1 MGTRETNQPPIT
13 VTGAPSKFHFLLLL
27 LCGRWGGRRRTSGS
41 WCSKNSI
48 RKQSMIWFKVYKGV
62 FVYDAVSEIYFSVD
76 NGNHNIVLF
85 STLNCIMEAHGKKR
99 KGLDILVLS
108 HSSLKSLSTIWSHSS
123 LENSSRHKKKCKED
137 EVKAVGSC
145 KSVFKGIVTAPPCG
159 STCPNSSGRGLK
171 RKIGCINAA
180 TQMGRKKKIEQ
191 DYDLVVTIGQG
202 RFGSVMLCRSRVSG
216 EEFACKILRKGGELV
231 YQEVEIMQHLSG
243 HPGVVTIKAVY
254 EDMESFYLVMEFCS
268 GGRLLDHM
276 AREGQ
281 YSEYR
286 AANVLKEL
294 ILVIKYCHDMGVV
307 HRDIKPENI
316 LLTSSGQMK
325 LADFGLAMRVS
336 NGQSLAGVVGSPAY
350 VAPEVLIG
358 QYSEKVDI
366 WSAGVLLHALLLGVL
381 PFQGDS
387 VEAIFEA
394 IKKVKLD
401 FKSGVWESVSQPARN
416 LIAHML
422 TRDVSARLTADE
434 ILSQSLAGVVGSPA
448 YVAPEVLIG
457 QYSEKVDI
465 WSAGVL
471 LHALLVGVLPFQ
483 GDSVEAIF
491 EAIKKVKLDFKSG
504 VWESVSQPARNLI
517 AHMLTRDV
525 SARLTADEILRHP
538 WILLYTEQTPQTLT
552 LKTKT
557 RNRVKLSSRKLTTI
571 PGVES
576 EMNKLMASSFLCDY
590 SSLNLSSDRLSGRS
604 EEQDCGLVDAL
615 AVAISHVRI
624 SEPKRIAKCLVELEM
639 PFHHNMVKIPFSS
652 VIAIKVDE
660 ELLPVSVYPDFTEHC
675 LDCT

>member
-1 MGTRETNQPPIT
+1 
-13 VTGAPSKFHFLLLL
+13 
-27 LCGRWGGRRRTSGS
+27 
-41 WCSKNSI
+41 
-48 RKQSMIWFKVYKGV
+48 MIWFKVYKGL

-76 NGNHNIVLF
+76 HGNHNIVLF

-99 KGLDILVLS
+99 KGQEILVVS
-108 HSSLKSLSTIWSHSS
+108 HNSLKSLSTIWSHSS

-171 RKIGCINAA
+171 RKIGCIDAA

-191 DYDLVVTIGQG
+191 DYDLGVTIGQG

-216 EEFACKILRKGGELV
+216 EEFACKLLRKGGELV

-268 GGRLLDHM
+268 GGRLLDGM

-281 YSEYR
+281 YSEHR

-350 VAPEVLIG
+350 VAPEVL
-358 QYSEKVDI
+358 V
-366 WSAGVLLHALLLGVL
+366 
-381 PFQGDS
+381 
-387 VEAIFEA
+387 
-394 IKKVKLD
+394 
-401 FKSGVWESVSQPARN
+401 
-416 LIAHML
+416 
-422 TRDVSARLTADE
+422 
-434 ILSQSLAGVVGSPA
+434 
-448 YVAPEVLIG
+448 G

-576 EMNKLMASSFLCDY
+576 EMNNLMASSFLFDY
-590 SSLNLSSDRLSGRS
+590 SSLNLSSDGLGGRS

-624 SEPKRIAKCLVELEM
+624 SEPKRSTLCSPNSPIQQQYSS
-639 PFHHNMVKIPFSS
+639 NM
-652 VIAIKVDE
+652 KVNN
-660 ELLPVSVYPDFTEHC
+660 L
-675 LDCT
+675 CTAF